1 MEIGIA
7 LKTKHNEVAPNQF
20 EYAAVFCDAGK
31 AIDQNM
37 VAMKILEEHFD
48 KNGFTVLFH
57 EKPFQEINGSG
68 KHANWSLGFTD
79 SNGKV
84 INLFAPPSEKDPK
97 KKEEETKLFRL
108 FILITLSALK
118 NHNALYFGSIAPPGN
133 EIRLGGH
140 EAPPRIISA
149 FLGSTVN
156 KIVDGVEAPEPANL
170 KDKLP
175 FLLQDTYQEDTDRNR
190 TSSFPYAGNRFE
202 FRALGSTQNAAWP
215 MAIICATLAS
225 EMKKV
230 EAKLYEGKTI
240 DEVINE
246 LLEDTRS
253 VRFDGNGYNKAWAD
267 EAEKR
272 GLYVNKSWSAI
283 LEKLHKEVQVFEDIG
298 ACSKSE
304 IQGKVNCSKELY
316 CKTVELEAKT
326 LCNLSQQ
333 KIIPRAMKYLQ
344 TLNSINTESRKISQY
359 AKKYVDLLEN
369 SLEELEKLEVLSDK
383 CDSCE

>member
-1 MEIGIA
+1 M
-7 LKTKHNEVAPNQF
+7 
-20 EYAAVFCDAGK
+20 
-31 AIDQNM
+31 
-37 VAMKILEEHFD
+37 
-48 KNGFTVLFH
+48 
-57 EKPFQEINGSG
+57 
-68 KHANWSLGFTD
+68 
-79 SNGKV
+79 
-84 INLFAPPSEKDPK
+84 
-97 KKEEETKLFRL
+97 

-230 EAKLYEGKTI
+230 EAKLYQGKTI

-253 VRFDGNGYNKAWAD
+253 VRFDGNGYNKAWID

-272 GLYVNKSWSAI
+272 GLYVNRSWSDI

-304 IQGKVNCSKELY
+304 IQGKVNCSK
-316 CKTVELEAKT
+316 
-326 LCNLSQQ
+326 
-333 KIIPRAMKYLQ
+333 
-344 TLNSINTESRKISQY
+344 
-359 AKKYVDLLEN
+359 
-369 SLEELEKLEVLSDK
+369 
-383 CDSCE
+383 

>member
-31 AIDQNM
+31 AIDQNL

-48 KNGFTVLFH
+48 KKGFTVLFH

-84 INLFAPPSEKDPK
+84 INLFAPPSEKDQS

-118 NHNALYFGSIAPPGN
+118 HHNALYFGSISPPGN

-156 KIVDGVEAPEPANL
+156 RIVDGEEAPEPLNL

-175 FLLQDTYQEDTDRNR
+175 FLLQDTHQEDTDRNR

-230 EAKLYEGKTI
+230 LTSLENGKSVDQI
-240 DEVINE
+240 IKELVDE
-246 LLEDTRS
+246 TKS
-253 VRFDGNGYNKAWAD
+253 VRFDGDGYNKSWIE

-272 GLYVNKSWSAI
+272 GLYVNKSWSDI
-283 LEKLHKEVQVFEDIG
+283 LNRLDKEVKVFEEIG
-298 ACSKSE
+298 ACSRE
-304 IQGKVNCSKELY
+304 
-316 CKTVELEAKT
+316 
-326 LCNLSQQ
+326 
-333 KIIPRAMKYLQ
+333 
-344 TLNSINTESRKISQY
+344 
-359 AKKYVDLLEN
+359 
-369 SLEELEKLEVLSDK
+369 
-383 CDSCE
+383 